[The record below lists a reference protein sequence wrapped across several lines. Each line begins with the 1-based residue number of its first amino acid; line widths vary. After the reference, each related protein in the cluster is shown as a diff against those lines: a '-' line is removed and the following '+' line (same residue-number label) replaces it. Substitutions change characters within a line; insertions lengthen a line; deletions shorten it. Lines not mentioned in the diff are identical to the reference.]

1 MTRIRDLFNLG
12 PVMESRLAKVDI
24 TTAEQLARVGVVEA
38 YERLKFA
45 FGDAVTLNALYA
57 MDAAIQGLDTT
68 ELSNA
73 RKRELR
79 RAAETVSSHK

>member
-12 PVMESRLAKVDI
+12 PVMEGRLAEIGV
-24 TTAEQLARVGVVEA
+24 TTAEQLVQLGVVEA
-38 YERLKFA
+38 YQRLKAA
-45 FGDAVTLNALYA
+45 FGAAVTLNALYL

-68 ELSNA
+68 DLSEE

-79 RAAETVSSHK
+79 AAAQEVSPN